1 MISYKQLTAKTMPPE
16 KKRTA
21 SKCVIGHYLLR
32 PVSNIISIPLIEWG
46 INPTPVTMVS
56 GIFPIL
62 AFFAFLL
69 LPNDFGFWLGWLSIL
84 VWNILDGVDGNIARY
99 CGKTSPRGGVWDAT
113 VGWLAMIVFY
123 SGMGLVAFY
132 HVGNSPIDEFFPSY
146 YYLLMGD
153 AAAMCWIFPRL
164 VMHKT
169 INTVSKE
176 AAHEVQDRGNY
187 GFAKL
192 LFFNV
197 TSINGGAAVLYT
209 LCYVLHLTSLCMLF
223 YFIVSMAVACG
234 SLYKLLK

>member
-21 SKCVIGHYLLR
+21 SKCIIGHYLLR
-32 PVSNIISIPLIEWG
+32 PVSNIISIPLIEWEV
-46 INPTPVTMVS
+46 NPTSVTIVS

-62 AFFAFLL
+62 AFLAFLL
-69 LPNDFGFWLGWLSIL
+69 IPKELGFWLGWLSIL

-99 CGKTSPRGGVWDAT
+99 CCKTSPQGEVWDAT
-113 VGWLAMIVFY
+113 VGWLAVVVFY

-132 HVGNSPIDEFFPSY
+132 NCGASLVDANIKDFWY
-146 YYLLMGD
+146 ILMGD

-176 AAHEVQDRGNY
+176 AAYAVQDRGNY
-187 GFAKL
+187 GFGKL

-197 TSINGGAAVLYT
+197 TSINGGAAVIFA
-209 LCYVLHLTSLCMLF
+209 LCYILNLTSLCMLF
-223 YFIVSMAVACG
+223 YFFISMVVACG